1 MERIITIA
9 ALCIITVFL
18 SAVLRRYKEE
28 HAFFLLLAA
37 AVMVFGAAL
46 SIASPVFTQLREL
59 FEAAEGAAYF
69 TLLLKALGVC
79 YITRFAA
86 AFCRDSGHTLLSEK
100 IELCGRCAVL
110 LLCLPLIRSIVEFT
124 VTLVR

>member
-69 TLLLKALGVC
+69 VSRRKIMANCV
-79 YITRFAA
+79 FAEA
-86 AFCRDSGHTLLSEK
+86 IA
-100 IELCGRCAVL
+100 
-110 LLCLPLIRSIVEFT
+110 
-124 VTLVR
+124 